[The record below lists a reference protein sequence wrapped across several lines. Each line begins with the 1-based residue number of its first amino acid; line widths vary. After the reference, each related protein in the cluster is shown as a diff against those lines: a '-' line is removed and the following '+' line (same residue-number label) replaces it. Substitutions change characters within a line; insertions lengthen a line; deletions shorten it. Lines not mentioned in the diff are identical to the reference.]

1 MESISDDEVE
11 FIFEQNEKKDNSDYK
26 QQIIEK
32 YNQLNYQPDQAY
44 KDRRANI
51 RHDKKIYA
59 VGYRLYKSGF
69 RTVHSQLILQY
80 AVKV

>member
-1 MESISDDEVE
+1 MESVSDDEVE
-11 FIFEQNEKKDNSDYK
+11 FYFEQNEKKDNSIAS
-26 QQIIEK
+26 IINVAPIFEE
-32 YNQLNYQPDQAY
+32 NLNQAY

-69 RTVHSQLILQY
+69 RTIHFRIL
-80 AVKV
+80 

>member
-1 MESISDDEVE
+1 MESVSDDEVE
-11 FIFEQNEKKDNSDYK
+11 FIFDQNEKNYK
-26 QQIIEK
+26 KQIHEQ
-32 YNQLNYQPDQAY
+32 YNRLNYQPDQAF

-69 RTVHSQLILQY
+69 KTVHS
-80 AVKV
+80 